1 MSACVILIALALIMT
16 ECIIIII
23 DSQLNIC
30 NNTKYNKKK
39 PKQKRYWSFFNSRVL
54 IQSTLNLF
62 IKHVWQQLAKVLYSQ
77 K

>member
-30 NNTKYNKKK
+30 NNTKYN
-39 PKQKRYWSFFNSRVL
+39 
-54 IQSTLNLF
+54 
-62 IKHVWQQLAKVLYSQ
+62 
-77 K
+77 